1 MLSSNTRTEGVAT
14 AGGGPAHGGY
24 HGGADG
30 GYHGHADGR
39 PANRELADGANQD
52 GQHGRADDAH
62 HGYADGIN
70 PGGSHHSI

>member
-14 AGGGPAHGGY
+14 AGGGLAHGGQ
-24 HGGADG
+24 HRADG

-39 PANRELADGANQD
+39 PANRGLADGAMMD
-52 GQHGRADDAH
+52 MVVLMMHIMI
-62 HGYADGIN
+62 HGYADGIY